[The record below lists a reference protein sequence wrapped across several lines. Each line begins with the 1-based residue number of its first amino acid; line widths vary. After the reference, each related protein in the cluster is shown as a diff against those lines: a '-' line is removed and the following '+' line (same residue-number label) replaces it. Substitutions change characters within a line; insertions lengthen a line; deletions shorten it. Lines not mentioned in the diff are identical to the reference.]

1 MNYSFDS
8 LSVMNEFNSYI
19 IKPLTFTDPTVTGN
33 VKIRYS
39 ELEDKVYLS
48 SIPITSE
55 LNTAILTKF
64 ESTSNL
70 GYSMDLAL
78 FYSAIKSAPNSFF
91 DKSVQYESFYKT
103 GGNNLESNLYDEN
116 YYYFAPLFIGDDV
129 SNLPEFFNICAVENS
144 LLDQVSN
151 KDNYLE
157 VLFYNSI
164 PLNSFD
170 IRKDRSALGKYI
182 YEHAL
187 NNSKNNYW
195 DVDSQSYKTALVQPV
210 SGSSIYATGP
220 NTFEFSLETY
230 EIFGLSLNLGVH
242 ASTIEMFNRNIQFQE
257 TGLTQ
262 SQLENIFRNWLRKS
276 WSRTKNVNPR
286 ILNLEFLFNTNV
298 ELDLSKYTICGYYCN
313 SSNSLQSFKDTL
325 NFSLDLLPNI
335 DSTNPYLNKKIETK
349 IFYNLPNNEFYSNSD
364 IVDFSTDKDFL
375 NTNNSQNNFLN
386 VSISNKSLFYNTVDI
401 AVKLIIDD
409 DTEFIYNSETAQVFY
424 EDVVL
429 KETDIF
435 LKISELNPELN
446 GFYKFDDYFLQTFKK
461 VQYYNLFGNT
471 VIYCQ
476 SGKYSDKVYTL
487 ENSTNFIKLENKDIE
502 TPILNFV
509 EKTKN
514 YSFYGFLNKQNNI
527 DILSSTQFIQN
538 TNTLNLK
545 VAGYNK
551 NYPIE
556 NVFGTSDKND
566 FNAFFSQINSGKHR
580 ESIVLN
586 FGDFKEGDSITIQNN
601 ALNRNGN
608 FRWKGIFTNNDSYSL
623 YNVENY
629 TPIEYNIKVTDFRSK
644 IGVENVDLVEFRVDK
659 LKFKD
664 VFVGDEC
671 FLTFYGQNGDIL
683 GMDTFLVETLYF
695 DELVEKSVFEC
706 IDLFNC
712 TKRFSIENVGEIRFK
727 STKSS
732 EQVIY
737 FSRKDIEDI
746 SFNLVRAFNTFVN
759 RTYEVE
765 RINAN
770 TIVFYSK
777 NEFNQKHFIEC
788 NFIRSLNNLDSIRFN
803 DITAVSKYKVNIQDI
818 RNYSSLNQTKQ
829 FFLYPRNSEYLSKI
843 NLFKKLDSYFNAIDV
858 SGFNANWE
866 IKVCKIY
873 DVSNNLIDLFYSN
886 NFEWVEN
893 FPLRIRI
900 SNIDQTISNKF
911 VLGKEYKLVIEPL
924 NKYNTIID
932 TLFTLDERLYDN
944 SLIFNDDKINFSE
957 PNGSEYILA
966 KEGLSDL
973 QFFDIQSSKIFSL
986 PCIEFDNAGNL
997 VRESVERKYSIFLN
1011 NYTYNTIVDY
1021 DNYVSARYPF
1031 VVKLLKFFAL
1041 EEKLNWLNYEL

>member
-1 MNYSFDS
+1 MNYSFNS
-8 LSVMNEFNSYI
+8 LSVMNEFNSNI
-19 IKPLTFTDPTVTGN
+19 IKPLSFTDSTVTGN

-39 ELEDKVYLS
+39 EIEDKIYLS
-48 SIPITSE
+48 SIPITPE

-64 ESTSNL
+64 ESSSNL

-78 FYSAIKSAPNSFF
+78 FYSAIKAKSNTFF
-91 DKSVQYESFYKT
+91 DNSVQYSSFYKT
-103 GGNNLESNLYDEN
+103 GGGILESNLYDEN
-116 YYYFAPLFIGDDV
+116 LYYFAPIFIGDDV
-129 SNLPEFFNICAVENS
+129 ENLPEFFNICAVENT
-144 LLDQVSN
+144 LLNQVN
-151 KDNYLE
+151 QKNNYLE
-157 VLFYNSI
+157 TLFYNSI

-170 IRKDRSALGKYI
+170 LRKDKSAIGKYI
-182 YEHAL
+182 YEHSV

-195 DVDSQSYKTALVQPV
+195 DIDSQTYKTALVQPV
-210 SGSSIYATGP
+210 SGSAIYSTGP

-230 EIFGLSLNLGVH
+230 EIYGLSLNLGVH
-242 ASTIEMFNRNIQFQE
+242 ASTIEMFNRNIQFKE
-257 TGLTQ
+257 NGLTQ
-262 SQLENIFRNWLRKS
+262 EQLRNIFKNWLKNS

-286 ILNLEFLFNTNV
+286 ILNLEFLFSNNNPN
-298 ELDLSKYTICGYYCN
+298 LDLTKYTICGYYCN

-325 NFSLDLLPNI
+325 NFSLNLNPNI
-335 DSTNPYLNKKIETK
+335 DFTNPYLNKKIETK
-349 IFYNLPNNEFYSNSD
+349 IFYNLPDNEFYSNSD

-375 NTNNSQNNFLN
+375 NTNNTQNNFLN

-409 DTEFIYNSETAQVFY
+409 TTQFIYNSETAQVLY

-429 KETDIF
+429 KESDIF
-435 LKISELNPELN
+435 LKISESHPELN

-461 VQYYNLFGNT
+461 IEYYNLFGNT
-471 VIYCQ
+471 VIYCT
-476 SGKYSDKVYTL
+476 SGKYSERVYTL
-487 ENSTNFIKLENKDIE
+487 KNSSNFIKLENKNSNNS
-502 TPILNFV
+502 ILNFE

-514 YSFYGFLNKQNNI
+514 YSFYGFLNKKNNI
-527 DILSSTQFIQN
+527 DILSSTQFIRN
-538 TNTLNLK
+538 TNSLNLK
-545 VAGYNK
+545 VAGFNK
-551 NYPIE
+551 NYPLE
-556 NVFGTSDKND
+556 NVLGVSDKNN
-566 FNAFFSQINSGKHR
+566 FNAFYSQINLAKHR
-580 ESIVLN
+580 ESIVFN
-586 FGDFKEGDSITIQNN
+586 FEEFKEGDSITIQNS

-608 FRWKGIFTNNDSYSL
+608 FRWKAIFTNNDSYSL

-644 IGVENVDLVEFRVDK
+644 IGIENVNLVEFKVDK

-664 VFVGDEC
+664 IFTGDEC
-671 FLTFYGQNGDIL
+671 FLTFYGQNDEIL
-683 GMDTFLVETLYF
+683 GNDTFLVETLFF
-695 DELVEKSVFEC
+695 DELSGKSVFEC
-706 IDLFNC
+706 MDLFNC
-712 TKRFSIENVGEIRFK
+712 LKRFSIHDVVEIRMN
-727 STKSS
+727 SLKSS
-732 EQVIY
+732 EQRIY
-737 FSRKDIEDI
+737 FSRKDTEDL
-746 SFNLVRAFNTFVN
+746 SFNLVRTFNTFAN

-765 RINAN
+765 RIDAN

-788 NFIRSLNNLDSIRFN
+788 NFIRSLNSLDTIRFN
-803 DITAVSKYKVNIQDI
+803 DISAVSKYKVNIQDI
-818 RNYSSLNQTKQ
+818 KNYSSLIQTKQ
-829 FFLYPRNSEYLSKI
+829 FFLYPKNSKYLSKI
-843 NLFKKLDSYFNAIDV
+843 NLFRKLDNYSNSLDI

-873 DVSNNLIDLFYSN
+873 DVGNNLINLFYSN

-893 FPLRIRI
+893 YPLRIRI
-900 SNIDQTISNKF
+900 SDIDEITSNKF
-911 VLGKEYKLVIEPL
+911 ELGKQYKLVIEPL
-924 NKYNTIID
+924 NKYNTILD

-944 SLIFNDDKINFSE
+944 SLIFNDAKINYSE
-957 PNGSEYILA
+957 PNGKEYILA

-997 VRESVERKYSIFLN
+997 IKESVKRKYSIFLN

-1041 EEKLNWLNYEL
+1041 EEKLNWI